1 MKHVMQNINR
11 RNFLGAVAG
20 SGFIAQTGILNAAAE
35 DAAEFKLG
43 VASYS
48 LRKFPR
54 TEAIAMVKQ
63 LNTRY
68 IGIKEFHL
76 PIRSTP
82 EEIARG
88 RKEFEDA
95 GLIIVDGGVI
105 TFDKDDD
112 ADIRHKFEYAKLA
125 GMPIIN
131 CAPTARTLPK
141 MEAFVKEYDI
151 KIAIHNHGK
160 TDKNF
165 PSPQSAL
172 KAVNGMDTRCG
183 LCIDVGHTAEIG
195 VDPVES
201 IREAGPR
208 LFDVHIKDVS
218 DLSNA
223 DSQVP
228 VGDGKMPVP
237 AIFRQLTKIK
247 YRGGVM
253 LEYEVDENN
262 PMPGMQKSFAYM
274 RGVLAGMRA

>member
-1 MKHVMQNINR
+1 MQNINR
-11 RNFLGAVAG
+11 RNFLGVVAG
-20 SGFIAQTGILNAAAE
+20 SGLVANPGLVNAAPE
-35 DAAEFKLG
+35 EAAGFKLG

-54 TEAIAMVKQ
+54 TAAIAMVKQ

-68 IGIKEFHL
+68 IGIKDFHL
-76 PIRSTP
+76 PLRSTP

-112 ADIRHKFEYAKLA
+112 GDIRHKFEYAKLA

-131 CAPTARTLPK
+131 CAPTAQTLPK
-141 MEAFVKEYDI
+141 LEKLVKEYDI

-172 KAVNGMDTRCG
+172 KAVKDMDARCG

-195 VDPVES
+195 VDVVES

-208 LFDVHIKDVS
+208 LLDVHIKDVR
-218 DLSNA
+218 DLSDA

-237 AIFRQLTKIK
+237 AIFRQLIKVK

-274 RGVLAGMRA
+274 RGVLAGMQV